1 MYDLWY
7 HRVFLGLTGRTP
19 DQVKK
24 ATVVEMGSVRIT
36 KHILVVIIYFFS
48 DASSNYLN
56 ITSSAILWSIFWLS
70 RWGCLLNGSRC
81 TRRGSWLDPMTLPW
95 SSWRGKWHWYQAW
108 SARWVGFSL
117 LLWSLRLQACLDHQ
131 RKIKDR
137 ETKAEVQGCS
147 QINLFQKQ

>member
-1 MYDLWY
+1 MYDLWC

-19 DQVKK
+19 DQVKE
-24 ATVVEMGSVRIT
+24 ATVVEMGSVRII
-36 KHILVVIIYFFS
+36 KHILVVIIYFF
-48 DASSNYLN
+48 LMLPPT
-56 ITSSAILWSIFWLS
+56 IWILHQVQFLLS

-95 SSWRGKWHWYQAW
+95 SSWRGKWHWYQAV
-108 SARWVGFSL
+108 SARWVRFSL
-117 LLWSLRLQACLDHQ
+117 LLWTLRVQACLDHQ